1 MRLSA
6 RASLFAPLCAV
17 VALFA
22 AACAPADNANSNTT
36 ATTNVAPPTTATPAQ
51 TLSEVERPQKIKD
64 LSASRG
70 AQDEAKPS
78 LRFVTPREGAT
89 VNGSTVKVQLA
100 LSGDLKGY
108 QPHKDP
114 ATGTGNHI
122 HVILDNQPYEAY
134 YNLGE
139 PFELRNVTEGKH
151 TLRVFAS
158 RPWHES
164 YKNDGSF
171 QMVAF
176 TVKGGGDASKPTTT
190 AAGQTMADNKNANAT
205 AAARNTNVST
215 ANTPDAS
222 AAPKNANAA
231 AKNANATT
239 ASNANAPAPPE
250 GKDMPA
256 SQGGDVDRTKPLL
269 TYSRPKGE
277 YKGADADAIMIDFW
291 LSNAK
296 LQGEGGEYR
305 VRYTVDG
312 GEAKFLDKWA
322 PIWLAGWTAGTHKV
336 KLELVDKSGNVV
348 DNGGYNSTER
358 TITVTK

>member
-1 MRLSA
+1 MKFSPR
-6 RASLFAPLCAV
+6 LFAPASLCAAL
-17 VALFA
+17 ALFA
-22 AACAPADNANSNTT
+22 AACAPAENANSNTT
-36 ATTNVAPPTTATPAQ
+36 ATTNVAPPTTATPVQ

-64 LSASRG
+64 MTAQRG
-70 AQDEAKPS
+70 EQDNAKPT
-78 LRFVTPREGAT
+78 LRFVQPRDGST
-89 VNGSTVKVQLA
+89 VNGSTVKLQLA
-100 LSGDLKGY
+100 LAGDLKGY

-114 ATGTGNHI
+114 ATNMGNHI

-176 TVKGGGDASKPTTT
+176 TVKGGGDAAKPTTT
-190 AAGQTMADNKNANAT
+190 ASGQTMADNKNANA
-205 AAARNTNVST
+205 AARN
-215 ANTPDAS
+215 ANATG
-222 AAPKNANAA
+222 AANANAA
-231 AKNANATT
+231 ARNANAAPSNAN

-256 SQGGDVDRTKPLL
+256 SQGGDVDRAKPLL

-296 LQGEGGEYR
+296 LQGDGGDYR

-312 GEAKFLDKWA
+312 GEAKFIDKWS
-322 PIWLAGWTAGTHKV
+322 PIWITGWTAGTHKV

>member
-1 MRLSA
+1 MRFSA
-6 RASLFAPLCAV
+6 RAFLFALVCAV
-17 VALFA
+17 ALSS
-22 AACAPADNANSNTT
+22 AACAPSENANSNTT

-64 LSASRG
+64 QMSQRG
-70 AQDEAKPS
+70 TQDEAKPT
-78 LRFVTPREGAT
+78 LRFVEPRNGST
-89 VNGSTVKVQLA
+89 VAGSTVKVRLS

-114 ATGTGNHI
+114 ATGMGNHI

-139 PFELRNVTEGKH
+139 PFELRNVTGGKH

-164 YKNDGSF
+164 YKNDDSF

-176 TVKGGGDASKPTTT
+176 TVKGGGDATKPTTT
-190 AAGQTMADNKNANAT
+190 AAGQTMADNKNAAAANRNASNANAT
-205 AAARNTNVST
+205 NANAAN
-215 ANTPDAS
+215 AN
-222 AAPKNANAA
+222 AATKNANAA
-231 AKNANATT
+231 NANA
-239 ASNANAPAPPE
+239 APAPE

-256 SQGGDVDRTKPLL
+256 SQGGDVDPAKALL

-277 YKGADADAIMIDFW
+277 YKGADTDAIMIDFW
-291 LSNAK
+291 LSNGK
-296 LQGEGGEYR
+296 LTGDGGEYR
-305 VRYTVDG
+305 VRYTIDG

-336 KLELVDKSGNVV
+336 KLELVDRSGNVV